1 MNNTKRLIALSLVLC
16 LSLFA
21 FAACKGDE
29 DLDLGSSQAESE
41 HKAELFDGLPDKK
54 YGGSVV
60 FLVPG
65 DFFQL
70 YGSNEIIAQESS
82 PELLNNE
89 INKRNEMVENRFGV
103 KIEEIRTT
111 SENAM
116 LELIRTESL
125 STSGAYDIVMPYIPQ
140 AATLASENM
149 FYELSDCGYI
159 DLKKP
164 CWDQNAVESMSI
176 KHKTYFATGD
186 ISLLS
191 LACTHTMV
199 FNKDIIRE
207 NGLENP
213 YDLVESGNW
222 TIDKLAEMA
231 AGVTSDIDGVDGMS
245 CNDRYGFLVNKNFVT
260 SLFIGAGK
268 SIVAKDKDDIPY
280 LSIVT
285 DAESS
290 ATVFT
295 KIYDLVNDSTLCG
308 RIDDANGTYYTTAVA
323 SGQTVWD
330 AATKSVAN
338 KLALFRSMAV
348 IDVLDLGEY
357 ECNYG
362 IIPIPK
368 LNAEQESY
376 HSLVSTIYATCVAIP
391 RSCSDMEKSS
401 VIAQAMCEAST
412 DTTKN
417 AYFNIILKLR
427 KMQDDESGAMLDK
440 IFDDRVYDLG
450 VIYNWGGTSAYDM
463 KSVANFMSDIAFSGS
478 QTYASTLESIKSA
491 AQTAMEATVEAY
503 K

>member
-1 MNNTKRLIALSLVLC
+1 MNNTKRLIALLLVLC

-21 FAACKGDE
+21 FAACSGDE
-29 DLDLGSSQAESE
+29 ELDLGSSQAESE
-41 HKAELFDGLPDKK
+41 SESKAELFEGLPDKK

-65 DFFQL
+65 DYFQL
-70 YGSNEIIAQESS
+70 YASNEIIAQETA
-82 PELLNNE
+82 PDLLNNE
-89 INKRNEMVENRFGV
+89 IKKRNEMVEARFDV
-103 KIEEIRTT
+103 KIEEVRTT
-111 SENAM
+111 SESAM
-116 LELIRTESL
+116 LELIRIESL
-125 STSGAYDIVMPYIPQ
+125 ATSGAYDIVMPYIPQ
-140 AATLASENM
+140 AATLATEKM
-149 FYELSDCGYI
+149 FYDLSECQYI
-159 DLKKP
+159 DLKNP
-164 CWDQNAVESMSI
+164 CWDQNALESMSI
-176 KHKTYFATGD
+176 KNKTYFATGD

-207 NGLENP
+207 NGLESP

-231 AGVTSDIDGVDGMS
+231 AGITADIDGVDGMS
-245 CNDRYGFLVNKNFVT
+245 CNDRYGFLVNNNFVT
-260 SLFIGAGK
+260 SLFVGAGK
-268 SIVAKDKDDIPY
+268 SLVAKDTNDIPY
-280 LSIVT
+280 LSIVK
-285 DAESS
+285 DADAS

-295 KIYDLVNDSTLCG
+295 KIYDLVNDSSLCG
-308 RIDDANGTYYTTAVA
+308 RIDDTSGTYYSTAVA

-357 ECNYG
+357 KCNYG

-376 HSLVSTIYATCVAIP
+376 HSLVSTLYATCVAIP
-391 RSCSDMEKSS
+391 TSCTDKEKSA

-412 DTTKN
+412 ETTKT
-417 AYFNIILKLR
+417 AYFDVILKLR

-440 IFDDRVYDLG
+440 IFNDRVYDLG
-450 VIYNWGGTSAYDM
+450 VIYNWGSI
-463 KSVANFMSDIAFSGS
+463 ANFMNTVAFSGS
-478 QTYASTLESIKSA
+478 QTYTSTLESIKSS
-491 AQTAMEATVEAY
+491 AQTAMESTIEIY
-503 K
+503 N